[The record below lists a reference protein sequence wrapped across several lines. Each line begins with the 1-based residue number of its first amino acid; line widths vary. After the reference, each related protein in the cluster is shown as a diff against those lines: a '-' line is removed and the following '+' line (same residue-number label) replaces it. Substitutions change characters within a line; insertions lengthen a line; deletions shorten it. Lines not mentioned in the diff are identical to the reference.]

1 MGRKKISLRDKMKVK
16 KRLAEGK
23 SYSEAIKGTAIQS
36 ARTVGNIKKRELQDI
51 TQLRKE
57 YLTLIE
63 GFDAGDINR
72 AQLWAEMTRAT
83 KIYGT
88 RDDFI
93 EIPDWTNRERALRYI
108 DELKGIYQGK
118 EPAGALALVQIQNII
133 GQFKKEVEK

>member
-1 MGRKKISLRDKMKVK
+1 
-16 KRLAEGK
+16 
-23 SYSEAIKGTAIQS
+23 
-36 ARTVGNIKKRELQDI
+36 VGNIKKRELQDI

-63 GFDAGDINR
+63 GFNAGDINR